1 VPRRSILN
9 CKNTKAN
16 ATFEDLQLI
25 FRISMTKP
33 TRVWDLPT
41 RIFHWTLVLAVIGLV
56 ITGNVGGNAMVWHF
70 RLGFCVLTLLLF
82 RIVWG
87 LVGGHWS
94 RFASFI
100 YAPST
105 LIAYMKGR
113 GKPEHSVGHNPMGAG
128 SVFAL
133 LFFLLAQIGSGMM
146 SDDEIAAAGPLTKF
160 VSNAMVTQAT
170 YYHKEIGKTVLIV
183 LIALHLLA
191 ILFYLFKKKE
201 NLIKP
206 MLHGDKQLEA
216 VVPASRDDA
225 GSRITAAVVF
235 AVCAGLVAYGVKLA
249 G

>member
-1 VPRRSILN
+1 
-9 CKNTKAN
+9 
-16 ATFEDLQLI
+16 
-25 FRISMTKP
+25 MTKT

-41 RIFHWTLVLAVIGLV
+41 RIFHWSLMLAVIGLV

-70 RLGFCVLTLLLF
+70 RFGFCVLTLLLF

-87 LVGGHWS
+87 LVGGRWS
-94 RFASFI
+94 RFSSFI

-105 LIAYMKGR
+105 IIQYIKGL

-128 SVFAL
+128 WVFAL
-133 LFFLLAQIGSGMM
+133 LFFLLAQVGSGMM
-146 SDDEIAAAGPLTKF
+146 SDDEISASGPLAKF
-160 VSNAMVTQAT
+160 VSNAVVSQAT
-170 YYHKEIGKTVLIV
+170 FYHKEIGKVVLAVLIV
-183 LIALHLLA
+183 LHLAA

-206 MLHGDKQLEA
+206 MLHGDKLIEA
-216 VVPASRDDA
+216 EVPASRDDA

-235 AVCAGLVAYGVKLA
+235 AVCTGLVAYGVKLT